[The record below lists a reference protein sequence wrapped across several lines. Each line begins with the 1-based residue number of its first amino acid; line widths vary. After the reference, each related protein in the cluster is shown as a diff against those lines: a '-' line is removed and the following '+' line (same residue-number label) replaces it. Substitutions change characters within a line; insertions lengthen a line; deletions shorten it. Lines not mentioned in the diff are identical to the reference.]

1 MARGIAVAA
10 IAGLALALAIVP
22 LASAAS
28 PSAVTGAATSVGASS
43 AVVGGKVGPGGEETS
58 WYVEYGTTTAYGSRT
73 GARSAGNGTAQ
84 VDVTEQ
90 LAGPHD
96 GRDLPLSRRRDE
108 RHRDGPRR
116 RPDVHDAG
124 RACRRHEPGERAR
137 PDLGHRCGDG
147 RPERQLDGLV
157 GGVRHEHELRVTDR
171 HAVGRSRARAPS
183 ASRSGCRASAPG
195 SRTTSASSRRTPS
208 ARHAAAT
215 GASAPTPRRPSRP
228 AASTASPSP
237 RHA

>member
-22 LASAAS
+22 LAAA
-28 PSAVTGAATSVGASS
+28 AVPVRGDRRRNVGRRVVGRRRRQGRSRRGGDQLVRRVRDDDRIRLPDRRAERGERHRPGRRDGAA
-43 AVVGGKVGPGGEETS
+43 P
-58 WYVEYGTTTAYGSRT
+58 
-73 GARSAGNGTAQ
+73 
-84 VDVTEQ
+84 
-90 LAGPHD
+90 GPHD

-108 RHRDGPRR
+108 RHRDRARR
-116 RPDVHDAG
+116 RPDVDHAG
-124 RACRRHEPGERAR
+124 RACRRHEPGERPR
-137 PDLGHRCGDG
+137 PDLGHRCRDG

-183 ASRSGCRASAPG
+183 ASRCGCRAFAPG

-215 GASAPTPRRPSRP
+215 GASAPTLRRPSRP
-228 AASTASPSP
+228 GAPTASPSR